1 MENSRANRNKEV
13 TEKKIPSEALIDLR
27 RRLDSLPLRSPERL
41 ELVLKTAQTYGAAQA
56 TLYRYLNKH
65 TKHRSTQRSDRGK
78 PRKLAQEQMEYY
90 CELIA
95 AVKVRTS
102 NKKGRH
108 LSTEQAIYLLENR
121 GIYTPDGLVKIPKSL
136 LKKSTVNHYLKKW
149 GYNYKGLFRQ
159 PPAVRFQANH
169 SNECWQFDL
178 SPSDLKRIKKPSWS
192 REGKGSPT
200 LMLYS
205 IVDDRSGVAY
215 MEYHCTYG
223 EDVETALRFLFN
235 AMASKKDEEFPFQ
248 GIPQMIYTD
257 NGPIR
262 KSHIFQQVMGYLEV
276 NVKSHM
282 PQGKDGCRQ
291 TARSKGKVERP
302 FRTVKEMLETLY
314 HLREPETEKEA
325 NVGLFQFLMR
335 YNSMQHRLEPHSRID
350 DWLQNT
356 PKSGVRKMC
365 SWDRFCTFAREK
377 EERKVASDAR
387 VSVDGIYYEVEPDL
401 AGETVTF
408 WWGLFDNELFVE
420 HDGKKYGPYAP
431 VGAPIPIHKYR
442 KFKKTKYEERFS
454 RIEALAEKLR
464 LPDDTA
470 NTSFD
475 IPNNSILLQDFI
487 DPDPFQEYSFR
498 NAIEAKKEISSYLGM
513 PLAKLTAQQLH
524 EIDRVL
530 AETLIKKE
538 VMEQIRRLFP
548 LNKGKYNV

>member
-1 MENSRANRNKEV
+1 MAG
-13 TEKKIPSEALIDLR
+13 KKISPEALIDLR
-27 RRLDSLPLRSPERL
+27 RRIDSLPLRSHERKV
-41 ELVLKTAQTYGAAQA
+41 LVEKTAKSYGVSEA
-56 TLYRYLNKH
+56 TLYRHLKKH
-65 TKHRSTQRSDRGK
+65 TKPRVIQRSDRDK
-78 PRKLAQEQMEYY
+78 PRILPTEEMEYY

-121 GIYTPDGLVKIPKSL
+121 GIYTPDGLVKTPRSL

-178 SPSDLKRIKKPSWS
+178 SPSDLKHIKKPSWS
-192 REGKGSPT
+192 REGQGSPI

-205 IVDDRSGVAY
+205 VVDDRSGVAY
-215 MEYHCTYG
+215 QEYHCTYG
-223 EDVETALRFLFN
+223 EDAETALRFLFN
-235 AMASKKDEEFPFQ
+235 AMSPKKKENLQFQ
-248 GIPQMIYTD
+248 GIPQMIYMD

-262 KSHIFQQVMGYLEV
+262 KSHIFQQVMGYLGID
-276 NVKSHM
+276 VKSHM
-282 PQGKDGCRQ
+282 PQGKDGSRR

-314 HLREPETEKEA
+314 HLREPETEEEA
-325 NVGLFQFLMR
+325 NTGLIEFLIR
-335 YNSMQHRLEPHSRID
+335 YNSMQHRLEPHSRIE
-350 DWLQNT
+350 DWLNNI
-356 PKSGVRKMC
+356 PKSGIRKMC
-365 SWDRFCTFAREK
+365 SWERFCTFAREK

-387 VSVDGIYYEVEPDL
+387 VSVDGTYYEVEPDL
-401 AGETVTF
+401 AGEKVTL
-408 WWGLFDNELFVE
+408 WWGLFDNELFIIDHNE
-420 HDGKKYGPYAP
+420 KKYGPYAP
-431 VGAPIPIHKYR
+431 VGAPIPLHKYR
-442 KFKKTKYEERFS
+442 KFKKTKYEKRLS

-464 LPDDTA
+464 LPDDTTG
-470 NTSFD
+470 TSFD
-475 IPNNSILLQDFI
+475 IPNNGMFLQDFI
-487 DPDPFQEYSFR
+487 DPDPFQEYSFL

-513 PLAKLTAQQLH
+513 PLAKLTAQQLQ

-538 VMEQIRRLFP
+538 MMEQIRRLFP
-548 LNKGKYNV
+548 LNKGKYNVQ